1 MKKTSESLKRLQK
14 RRPSVT
20 VFLEFF
26 QPTNMNKELYLVQP
40 VAGS

>member
-1 MKKTSESLKRLQK
+1 MKKTSESLNRLQK
-14 RRPSVT
+14 RRPPVT

-26 QPTNMNKELYLVQP
+26 QPTNMKKELYLVQS